1 VSPPF
6 LGVYYATPVAKV
18 LAACCEK
25 VGEMPLRI
33 YLTSRVLVEESGT
46 VLLDERRL
54 MGRQGRLAFAYLVG
68 EHLRAVSRD
77 ELAEELWLGAV
88 PPPSWERSL
97 SALISKLRALL
108 ASTGIPDVALT
119 ASFGHYQ
126 LLLPADVWIDLEAA
140 SEAIDRAESA
150 LRGDKPREAW
160 GWAQVAYQISRRPF
174 LMGEEGPWVTL
185 KRYELRDVLVRA
197 HECLSEPS
205 IWHTEPEYAV
215 KHAKEAVA
223 IEPFRETSYQLLM
236 RAHAAVGN
244 RAEALRVYER
254 CRSLLSEDLGVPPS
268 SQTEAVYLEIL
279 RS

>member
-1 VSPPF
+1 MLP
-6 LGVYYATPVAKV
+6 
-18 LAACCEK
+18 ACCEK

-33 YLTSRVLVEESGT
+33 YLTGRVLVEERGT
-46 VLLDERRL
+46 VLLEERSL

-68 EHLRAVSRD
+68 ERLRAVSRG
-77 ELAEELWLGAV
+77 ELAEEIWPGAV
-88 PPPSWERSL
+88 PPSWERSL

-108 ASTGIPDVALT
+108 ANAGIPDVVLNR
-119 ASFGHYQ
+119 SFGHYQ
-126 LLLPADVWIDLEAA
+126 LSLPADVWIDVEAA

-150 LRGDKPREAW
+150 LRGDKPGEAW
-160 GWAQVAYQISRRPF
+160 GWAQAAYQISRRPF
-174 LMGEEGPWVTL
+174 LMGEEGSWVTL
-185 KRYELRDVLVRA
+185 KRSELRDMLVRA

-236 RAHAAVGN
+236 LAHAAVGN

-254 CRSLLSEDLGVPPS
+254 CRNLLSEDLGVPPS

>member
-25 VGEMPLRI
+25 VGERPLRI
-33 YLTSRVLVEESGT
+33 YLTGRVLVEESGT

-88 PPPSWERSL
+88 PPSWERSL
-97 SALISKLRALL
+97 SALISKLRAVL
-108 ASTGIPDVALT
+108 ASAGIPDVALT
-119 ASFGHYQ
+119 GSFGHYQ
-126 LLLPADVWIDLEAA
+126 LALPADVWIDVEAA
-140 SEAIDRAESA
+140 SEALDRAESA

-160 GWAQVAYQISRRPF
+160 GWAHVAYQISRRPF

-185 KRYELRDVLVRA
+185 KRSELRDVLVRA

-254 CRSLLSEDLGVPPS
+254 CRSLLSEELGVPPS
-268 SQTEAVYLEIL
+268 PQSEAVYLEIL

>member
-1 VSPPF
+1 
-6 LGVYYATPVAKV
+6 
-18 LAACCEK
+18 
-25 VGEMPLRI
+25 MPLRI

-77 ELAEELWLGAV
+77 ELAEELWLGAT

-108 ASTGIPDVALT
+108 ASAGIPDVTLT
-119 ASFGHYQ
+119 GSFGHYQ
-126 LLLPADVWIDLEAA
+126 LLLPADVWIDVEAA

-150 LRGDKPREAW
+150 LRGDKPPEAW
-160 GWAQVAYQISRRPF
+160 GWAQAAYQISRRPF

-185 KRYELRDVLVRA
+185 KRSELRDVLVRA

-223 IEPFRETSYQLLM
+223 LEPFRETSYQLLM

-254 CRSLLSEDLGVPPS
+254 CRSLLSEELGVSPAP
-268 SQTEAVYLEIL
+268 QTEAVYLEIL

>member
-6 LGVYYATPVAKV
+6 LGVYYATLVAEL
-18 LAACCEK
+18 LAACCDE

-33 YLTSRVLVEESGT
+33 YLTNRVLVEEGGV

-54 MGRQGRLAFAYLVG
+54 IGRQGRLVFAFLVG

-77 ELAEELWLGAV
+77 ELAEELWLDSQ
-88 PPPSWERSL
+88 PPSWERSL

-108 ASTGIPDVALT
+108 ASAGIPGVALT
-119 ASFGHYQ
+119 GSFGHYQ
-126 LLLPADVWIDLEAA
+126 LLLSADVWIDVEAA

-150 LRGDKPREAW
+150 LRGDRPQEAW
-160 GWAQVAYQISRRPF
+160 GWAQVAYQISRRSF
-174 LMGEEGPWVTL
+174 LLGEDGPWVTL
-185 KRYELRDVLVRA
+185 KRSELREVLVRA

-215 KHAKEAVA
+215 RHAKEAVA

-254 CRSLLSEDLGVPPS
+254 CRSLLSEELGVSPS
-268 SQTEAVYLEIL
+268 PQTEAVYLDIL